1 MATYRRYTASGT
13 AFPANNKMS
22 RLWLPELKWLIACLA
37 PALVAGY
44 FLGHIYAWLLA
55 AMILFLVIQAR
66 KLGRLVQWT
75 ANKAGH
81 DEPPPATTGV
91 WGAICSN
98 LTAFRTQLE
107 RHEQQLLE
115 SNARYKK
122 LTTSLPDAAVVLEDR
137 WRIRWFNTAARISL
151 GLTGRD
157 RGESLLNV
165 VRDPSLARF
174 FESGQYDEPIDI
186 QSPTTRDRFLQ
197 IQLLPYSENQF
208 LLVCHDVTRLHRLEQ
223 MRTDFVANV
232 SHELRTPLTVL
243 RGCLETI
250 ADDAAVSAA
259 GENRRLIDLMQQQTQ
274 RMQELVSRLLLLS
287 QLESGTRVA
296 TEDRVAVGNLLGT
309 VRRQIEELDAGR
321 HQITWEIDES
331 LGLLGSE
338 VELHSAF
345 SNLAV
350 NAIRYTRDAGTI
362 HIRWFEDTAGA
373 CFSVQDSGV
382 GIEQK
387 HLHRITERF
396 YRVAAARR
404 TNSDGTGLGLAIVK
418 HVVMRHD
425 GHLSVDSKPG
435 VGSTFTCTFPPQRTC
450 RFKAGEFKPR
460 ASA

>member
-1 MATYRRYTASGT
+1 MVTYRRCTVSVT
-13 AFPANNKMS
+13 AFPVNSKMS
-22 RLWLPELKWLIACLA
+22 KLWLPELKWLLACLA

-44 FLGHIYAWLLA
+44 FLGHINAWLLA
-55 AMILFLVIQAR
+55 AVVLFLAIQAR
-66 KLGRLVQWT
+66 KLGCLVQWT
-75 ANKAGH
+75 GNKAVH
-81 DEPPPATTGV
+81 EEPPPTATGV
-91 WGAICSN
+91 WGAIYNNIS
-98 LTAFRTQLE
+98 AHRIRLE
-107 RHEQQLLE
+107 QHEQQLLE
-115 SNARYKK
+115 SNARYEK

-137 WRIRWFNTAARISL
+137 WRIRWFNTAARNSL
-151 GLTGRD
+151 GLTGQD
-157 RGESLLNV
+157 RGESFLNV
-165 VRDPSLARF
+165 VRDPNLARF
-174 FESGQYDEPIDI
+174 FESGCYDEPIDI
-186 QSPTTRDRFLQ
+186 QSPTARDRFLQ
-197 IQLLPYSENQF
+197 VQLLPYSQHQI

-250 ADDAAVSAA
+250 ADDAAVAAA
-259 GENRRLIDLMQQQTQ
+259 GENQRLIDLMQQQTQ

-296 TEDRVAVGNLLGT
+296 SEDRVAVGNLLET

-321 HQITWEIDES
+321 HQITWEVDES
-331 LGLLGSE
+331 LGLFGSE

-350 NAIRYTRDAGTI
+350 NAIRYTENSGTI
-362 HIRWFEDTAGA
+362 NIRWFEDEAGA

-387 HLHRITERF
+387 HLNRITERF

-435 VGSTFTCTFPPQRTC
+435 VGSTFSCMFPPHRIC
-450 RFKAGEFKPR
+450 RFKAEEFTPR